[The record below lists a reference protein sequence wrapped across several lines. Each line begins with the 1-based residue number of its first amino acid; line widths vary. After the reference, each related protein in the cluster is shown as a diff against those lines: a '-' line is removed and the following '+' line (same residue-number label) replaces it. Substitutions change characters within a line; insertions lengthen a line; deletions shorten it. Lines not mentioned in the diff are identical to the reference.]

1 MDYTVSFS
9 SFTQYT
15 YLQADDLT
23 LLALNAKLVIRAFAN
38 LESAAEFEE
47 SLENQLKDMVKRGK
61 NLRVKLIEDIYEYD
75 GDDPLFPWIKCVK
88 WMQEAFPLGGEC
100 SGLLVIYEQCFT
112 KGKWFILLKAENC
125 ADAEVI
131 YKFLEVN
138 DIGRTHGLYYRD
150 YGLHMEFKGKVKTAN
165 EIFNLGITRN
175 AKPVEKLNDAYKKF
189 MVRTMRRTKTVDD
202 EPKENDLPSRSF
214 GTVLSRGDNNR
225 RQALGPQAKRTNL
238 NHSSKAPLA
247 VYKDTTTEDQT
258 ESDKSKP
265 EFGSL
270 LMLGGRAERNKEN
283 NALPGKWAAFK
294 VPQKPIVRT
303 AASSFEVFHGVEK
316 RKKIETISPSSSNVL
331 LLNDGREIKKNRA
344 AATEPFKTLPSQQ
357 LPTMIYENNHHRQQC
372 YEI

>member
-1 MDYTVSFS
+1 MVNSWKITLIFLDEKS
-9 SFTQYT
+9 SERSLILNRQQSLKSQMF
-15 YLQADDLT
+15 LT
-23 LLALNAKLVIRAFAN
+23 TTDW
-38 LESAAEFEE
+38 

-61 NLRVKLIEDIYEYD
+61 NLRVKKLIEDIDEYD

-88 WMQEAFPLGGEC
+88 WMHEAFPLGGEC
-100 SGLLVIYEQCFT
+100 SGLLDDLRY
-112 KGKWFILLKAENC
+112 LKVWLEYAENC

-214 GTVLSRGDNNR
+214 GTVLSRGDNNILDTG

-303 AASSFEVFHGVEK
+303 AASSFEHGVEK

-331 LLNDGREIKKNRA
+331 LLNDGREIKKE
-344 AATEPFKTLPSQQ
+344 TELLRHNPLRHFPRNSFL
-357 LPTMIYENNHHRQQC
+357 R
-372 YEI
+372 

>member
-1 MDYTVSFS
+1 M
-9 SFTQYT
+9 
-15 YLQADDLT
+15 ADDLT
-23 LLALNAKLVIRAFAN
+23 LLALNAELVIRAFAN

-61 NLRVKLIEDIYEYD
+61 NLRVKLIEDIDEYD

-88 WMQEAFPLGGEC
+88 WMQEVFPPGGEC

-138 DIGRTHGLYYRD
+138 DIGRTHGC
-150 YGLHMEFKGKVKTAN
+150 TT
-165 EIFNLGITRN
+165 EIMGCTWSLR
-175 AKPVEKLNDAYKKF
+175 PVEKLNDAYKNF

-214 GTVLSRGDNNR
+214 ETVLSRGDDNR
-225 RQALGPQAKRTNL
+225 RQALGPQAKRTKL

-247 VYKDTTTEDQT
+247 VYKDTTTGDQT

-265 EFGSL
+265 EFGSW

-303 AASSFEVFHGVEK
+303 AASSFEVFVDEEECTDEGVEK

-331 LLNDGREIKKNRA
+331 PLNDGREIKK
-344 AATEPFKTLPSQQ
+344 
-357 LPTMIYENNHHRQQC
+357 
-372 YEI
+372 